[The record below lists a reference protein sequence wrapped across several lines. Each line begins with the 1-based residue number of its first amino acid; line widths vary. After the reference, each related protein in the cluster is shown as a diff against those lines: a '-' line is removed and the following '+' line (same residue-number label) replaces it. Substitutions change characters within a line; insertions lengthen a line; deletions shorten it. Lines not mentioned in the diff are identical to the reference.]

1 MPDDYFTRTQPPA
14 AAPPRKPAGVGRLIL
29 AASML
34 SFLLGGGLIGW
45 LAYAGK
51 LRLDSDAVQ
60 TAAAPLSRPA
70 GNPSA
75 APTAAPTGI
84 ATTAGSASP
93 APALAQPGLTG
104 GLEQRMAQ
112 IEQRL
117 NTLDLRAQA
126 ATGNAARA
134 EGLLIALAS
143 RRAIERGMPLGSLAD
158 QLRLRFGDAQPRA
171 MQVVIDGAKTPV
183 TLVQL
188 DTGLTELS
196 DQLTKAAAE
205 DSGWTRFTRQLSDM
219 FVIRRTDS
227 AAVRPEA
234 QLDQARLLLR
244 SGQTEGAANLVAQLP
259 GARAAADWIAEAR
272 RFAALQ
278 QALDQLEAA
287 AILEPRELQDGR
299 GQPVRQVSPAAE
311 PMF

>member
-1 MPDDYFTRTQPPA
+1 MPDDYFTRTQPAVPA
-14 AAPPRKPAGVGRLIL
+14 PRKPAGTGRLVVGV
-29 AASML
+29 AAL
-34 SFLLGGGLIGW
+34 SFLLGGGLVGW
-45 LAYAGK
+45 LVYDGK
-51 LRLDSDAVQ
+51 LRWATDA
-60 TAAAPLSRPA
+60 AISAPAVPDQRTVAL
-70 GNPSA
+70 
-75 APTAAPTGI
+75 APTPAASGTVPVV
-84 ATTAGSASP
+84 APALP
-93 APALAQPGLTG
+93 APAVPGLTTG
-104 GLEQRMAQ
+104 IEQRMAQ

-171 MQVVIDGAKTPV
+171 MQVVIDGAKAPV

-188 DTGLTELS
+188 DTGLTELA

-205 DSGWTRFTRQLSDM
+205 DSGWNRFTRQLSDM

-272 RFAALQ
+272 RFAAMQ

-299 GQPVRQVSPAAE
+299 GPPVRQASPAAE

>member
-1 MPDDYFTRTQPPA
+1 MPDDYFTRTQPSA
-14 AAPPRKPAGVGRLIL
+14 AAPPRKPAGIGRLIL
-29 AASML
+29 AASVF
-34 SFLLGGGLIGW
+34 SFLVGGGLVGW
-45 LAYAGK
+45 LAYDGK
-51 LRLDSDAVQ
+51 LRWAPETAVSVQ
-60 TAAAPLSRPA
+60 GPREQRV
-70 GNPSA
+70 
-75 APTAAPTGI
+75 I
-84 ATTAGSASP
+84 SP
-93 APALAQPGLTG
+93 APTPAPSRAVAASTPAVPAPVLPGLTSG
-104 GLEQRMAQ
+104 IEQRMAQ

-171 MQVVIDGAKTPV
+171 VQVVIDGAKTPV

-188 DTGLTELS
+188 DAGLAALS
-196 DQLTKAAAE
+196 DQLTKASADE
-205 DSGWTRFTRQLSDM
+205 GGWSRFTRQVSDM

-227 AAVRPEA
+227 AAVQPEA

-244 SGQTEGAANLVAQLP
+244 SGQAEGAANLVARLP
-259 GARAAADWIAEAR
+259 GAANAASWVSDAR
-272 RFAALQ
+272 RLAAMQ

-299 GQPVRQVSPAAE
+299 GQPVRQTSPAVE